1 MPAAEEPGS
10 LLEAMLAVQAV
21 APKLKKSATN
31 PHYKSKFAP
40 LDEIVEVVNPLLS
53 EQGLVWTTLPS
64 HNEAVGPTLRY
75 KLSHA
80 PTGEY
85 EAGEMPLLLSKQDAQ
100 GQGSAITYARRYAL
114 CAVLNLVADDDDDGA
129 RAAAGQGQH
138 PIQQNSRPATEKQI
152 EYVRKLLKSKKLT
165 VAQIKPVLRHAGVPD
180 ELAADPVT
188 TIGQLTGVWA
198 SNIIETLTKGPIPTG
213 ESDVPPPAD
222 GDFVREPV
230 EDDPTLPFD
239 VSVPQ

>member
-1 MPAAEEPGS
+1 MPAAKETGS
-10 LLEAMLAVQAV
+10 LLAAMLAVQAV

-53 EQGLVWTTLPS
+53 AQGLVWTTLPS

-80 PTGEY
+80 PSGEY

-138 PIQQNSRPATEKQI
+138 PIQQNSRPASEKQI
-152 EYVRKLLKSKKLT
+152 EYVRKLFKQKKLT
-165 VAQIKPVLRHAGVPD
+165 VAQIRPVLHHAGVPKD
-180 ELAADPVT
+180 IAEDVPAAVA
-188 TIGQLTGVWA
+188 GLTGAWA
-198 SNIIETLTKGPIPTG
+198 SNIIDTLTKGPIPTG

-222 GDFVREPV
+222 GDFVRAPV
-230 EDDPTLPFD
+230 EEELFDP
-239 VSVPQ
+239 SVPQ